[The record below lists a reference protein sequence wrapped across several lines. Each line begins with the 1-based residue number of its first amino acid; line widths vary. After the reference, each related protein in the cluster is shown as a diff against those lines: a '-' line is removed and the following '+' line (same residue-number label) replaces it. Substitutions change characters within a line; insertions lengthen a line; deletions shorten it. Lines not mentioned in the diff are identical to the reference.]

1 MGSFLNKLFKVDE
14 RYLKKVEKR
23 AEAVLALEEEYA
35 ALTDEELQAKT
46 PYFKQ
51 YIQDGLAAGKTC
63 KEVTDEILPQAF
75 ATCREAAKRVLKQFP
90 FKVQI
95 MGAIV
100 LNDGDVAEM
109 RTGEGK
115 TLTCTMSVYLNGLTG
130 RGVHVVTVN
139 EYLASRDAEW
149 MGNVYRF
156 LGLTVGCNS
165 RALAPS
171 EKKAA
176 FNCDITYTTNSE
188 VGFDYLRDNMVTSVE
203 ARVLRPLYMAVI
215 DECDSILIDESRTP
229 LIISGGNKQTANY
242 YITADRFAK
251 SLSSRHYEIDLK
263 TKTCHLTDEG
273 NDAAQRMFGIKN
285 IYAMEHADLIH
296 NIHQALKANYIMT
309 RDVDYMVKENA
320 IVIVDQ
326 FTGRMLPGR
335 QYSDG
340 LHQAIEAKEN
350 VKVNPE
356 TATLATITYQN
367 YFRLYEKIGGMT
379 GTAKTEEE
387 EFMETYNMRV
397 VAIPTNRPIQRI
409 DAEDKV
415 YQNKEFKF
423 KALVNEVKER
433 HDKGQP
439 VLVGTVAV
447 ETSEYIS
454 ELFRRAGIPHEVLN
468 AKNHEREA
476 HIIEKAGQRGAVTIA
491 TNMAGRG
498 TDIKLGEGVKELGG
512 LAVIGSER
520 HESRRIDG
528 QLRGRAGRQGDPGY
542 SRFFVSLDDEL
553 MLRFGN
559 DTIKKLFTSLGEDAI
574 ENKMITNAITSAQER
589 VEGSNYDS
597 RKSLLDYD
605 DVLRKQREMMYGERD
620 KIIERD
626 DVHEIVAEFFTR
638 VAKKKI
644 MDACVYIDQDPVLQ
658 LDELKKTVV
667 PAFYTEEGF
676 MEITKQFKNLETEEI
691 IPVLAK
697 SLLDME
703 EERAKEWGEAIFK
716 SVEKQVLLRV
726 VDQNWTKHIDRM
738 DKLRN
743 GIGLRSYAH
752 TNPLQDYI
760 HEGFEMFQN
769 MMDTI
774 AEQTASFLLHAQ
786 VKMRQPQTEAPKEE
800 NAENKEEKPQE

>member
-14 RYLKKVEKR
+14 RYLKKIEKR
-23 AEAVLALEEEYA
+23 AEAVLALEEKYA
-35 ALTDEELQAKT
+35 ALSDDELKAMT

-51 YIQDGLAAGKTC
+51 YIKDGVEQGKTW
-63 KEVTDEILPQAF
+63 KEVTDEILPEAF
-75 ATCREAAKRVLKQFP
+75 ATCREAARRVLNQFP

-115 TLTCTMSVYLNGLTG
+115 TLTCTMSVYLNALTG

-149 MGNVYRF
+149 MGEIYRF

-188 VGFDYLRDNMVTSVE
+188 VGFDYLRDNMVTTME

-263 TKTCHLTDEG
+263 TKTCHLTDAG
-273 NDAAQRMFGIKN
+273 NDAAQRAFGIKN
-285 IYAMEHADLIH
+285 IYAMEYADLVH

-340 LHQAIEAKEN
+340 LHQAIEAKEG

-356 TATLATITYQN
+356 TSTLATITYQN

-387 EFMETYNMRV
+387 EFMDTYNMRV

-409 DAEDKV
+409 DAPDKV
-415 YQNKEFKF
+415 YQNKEYKF
-423 KALVNEVKER
+423 KALVQEVKER
-433 HDKGQP
+433 HEKGQP

-454 ELFRRAGIPHEVLN
+454 DLFDRAGIPHEVLN

-476 HIIEKAGQRGAVTIA
+476 HIIEKAGQKGAVTIA

-528 QLRGRAGRQGDPGY
+528 QLRGRSGRQGDPGY
-542 SRFFVSLDDEL
+542 SRFYVSLEDEL
-553 MLRFGN
+553 MLRFGSE
-559 DTIKKLFTSLGEDAI
+559 TMTKLFAQLGEEAI
-574 ENKMITNAITSAQER
+574 EHAMITRAITSAQER

-597 RKSLLDYD
+597 RKNLLDYD
-605 DVLRKQREMMYGERD
+605 DVLRKQREMMYSERD
-620 KIIERD
+620 KIIEKE
-626 DVHEIVAEFFTR
+626 DVHEIVGDFFTR

-644 MDACVYIDQDPVLQ
+644 MDACVYIDKDPFLQ
-658 LDELKKTVV
+658 LEELKKTLV
-667 PAFYTEEGF
+667 PAFYTDETF
-676 MEITKQFKNLETEEI
+676 AEITKRFSGLEVDEI
-691 IPVLAK
+691 IPILAED
-697 SLLDME
+697 LLKME
-703 EERAKEWGEAIFK
+703 EARAQEWGTDIFR

-726 VDQNWTKHIDRM
+726 VDQNWTKHIDKM

-786 VKMRQPQTEAPKEE
+786 VKIRQPEKTPEEAAKEEPKE
-800 NAENKEEKPQE
+800 

>member
-1 MGSFLNKLFKVDE
+1 MGSFLNKFFKVDE
-14 RYLKKVEKR
+14 RYLKKIEKR

-51 YIQDGLAAGKTC
+51 YIKDGVEQGKTW
-63 KEVTDEILPQAF
+63 KEVTDEILPEAF

-115 TLTCTMSVYLNGLTG
+115 TLTCTMSVYLNALTG

-149 MGNVYRF
+149 MGSIYRF

-165 RALAPS
+165 RSLAPS

-176 FNCDITYTTNSE
+176 FLCDITYTTNSE
-188 VGFDYLRDNMVTSVE
+188 VGFDYLRDNMVTTME

-229 LIISGGNKQTANY
+229 LIISGGQKQTANY

-273 NDAAQRMFGIKN
+273 NDAAQRAFGIKN
-285 IYAMEHADLIH
+285 IYAMEYADLVH
-296 NIHQALKANYIMT
+296 NIHQALKANYIMQ

-340 LHQAIEAKEN
+340 LHQAIEAKEG

-356 TATLATITYQN
+356 TSTLATITYQN

-387 EFMETYNMRV
+387 EFMDTYNMRV

-409 DAEDKV
+409 DAPDKV
-415 YQNKEFKF
+415 FQNKEFKF
-423 KALVNEVKER
+423 KALVQEVKER
-433 HDKGQP
+433 HEKGQP

-454 ELFRRAGIPHEVLN
+454 HLFDLAGIPHEVLN

-476 HIIEKAGQRGAVTIA
+476 HIIEKAGQKGAVTIA

-528 QLRGRAGRQGDPGY
+528 QLRGRSGRQGDPGY
-542 SRFFVSLDDEL
+542 SRFYVSLDDEL
-553 MLRFGN
+553 MLRFGS
-559 DTIKKLFTSLGEDAI
+559 DLMRKLFTQLGEEAI
-574 ENKMITNAITSAQER
+574 EHPMITKAITSAQER

-597 RKSLLDYD
+597 RKNLLDYD
-605 DVLRKQREMMYGERD
+605 DVLRKQREMMYAERD
-620 KIIERD
+620 KIIEKD
-626 DVHEIVAEFFTR
+626 DVHEVVGEFFER

-644 MDACVYIDQDPVLQ
+644 MDACVYIDRDPFLQ
-658 LDELKKTVV
+658 LEELKKTLV
-667 PAFYTEEGF
+667 PAFYTEEAF
-676 MEITKQFKNLETEEI
+676 VEITKKFTGLEVDDI
-691 IPVLAK
+691 IPILAK
-697 SLLDME
+697 DLLAKE
-703 EERAKEWGEAIFK
+703 EARAQEWGESIFK

-726 VDQNWTKHIDRM
+726 VDQNWTKHIDKM

-786 VKMRQPQTEAPKEE
+786 VKVRQPEPEQQSE
-800 NAENKEEKPQE
+800 EEKPEEKKPEE

>member
-14 RYLKKVEKR
+14 RYLKKIEKR

-35 ALTDEELQAKT
+35 ALSEEELKAKT

-51 YIQDGLAAGKTC
+51 YIQDGLAQGKTC
-63 KEVTDEILPQAF
+63 KEVTDEILPEAF
-75 ATCREAAKRVLKQFP
+75 ATCREAAKRVLNQFP

-115 TLTCTMSVYLNGLTG
+115 TLTCTMSVYLNALTG

-149 MGNVYRF
+149 MGNIYRY

-176 FNCDITYTTNSE
+176 YACDITYTTNSE
-188 VGFDYLRDNMVTSVE
+188 VGFDYLRDNMVTTVE

-356 TATLATITYQN
+356 TSTLATITYQN

-387 EFMETYNMRV
+387 EFMDTYNMRV

-415 YQNKEFKF
+415 YQNKEYKF
-423 KALVNEVKER
+423 KALVQEVKER
-433 HDKGQP
+433 HEKGQP

-454 ELFRRAGIPHEVLN
+454 DLFDRAGIPHEVLN

-476 HIIEKAGQRGAVTIA
+476 HIIEKAGQKGAVTIA

-528 QLRGRAGRQGDPGY
+528 QLRGRSGRQGDPGY
-542 SRFFVSLDDEL
+542 SRFYVSLEDEL

-559 DTIKKLFTSLGEDAI
+559 DTMKKLFSTLGEDAI

-620 KIIERD
+620 KIIERE
-626 DVHEIVAEFFTR
+626 DVHEVVEEFFTR

-658 LDELKKTVV
+658 LDELKKTLV

-676 MEITKQFKNLETEEI
+676 IEITKQFRNLETEDI

-697 SLLDME
+697 SLLAME
-703 EERAKEWGEAIFK
+703 EERKVEWGEGIFR

-786 VKMRQPQTEAPKEE
+786 VKMRQPEPQKEE

>member
-14 RYLKKVEKR
+14 RYLKKIEKR

-35 ALTDEELQAKT
+35 ALSEEELKAKT

-51 YIQDGLAAGKTC
+51 YIQEGLAQGKTC
-63 KEVTDEILPQAF
+63 KEVTDEILPEAF
-75 ATCREAAKRVLKQFP
+75 ATCREAAKRVLNQFP

-115 TLTCTMSVYLNGLTG
+115 TLTCTMSVYLNALTG

-149 MGNVYRF
+149 MGNIYRY

-176 FNCDITYTTNSE
+176 YACDITYTTNSE
-188 VGFDYLRDNMVTSVE
+188 VGFDYLRDNMVTTVE

-356 TATLATITYQN
+356 TSTLATITYQN

-387 EFMETYNMRV
+387 EFMDTYNMRV

-415 YQNKEFKF
+415 YQNKEYKF
-423 KALVNEVKER
+423 KALVQEVKER
-433 HDKGQP
+433 HEKGQP

-454 ELFRRAGIPHEVLN
+454 DLFDRAGIPHEVLN

-476 HIIEKAGQRGAVTIA
+476 HIIEKAGQKGAVTIA

-528 QLRGRAGRQGDPGY
+528 QLRGRSGRQGDPGY
-542 SRFFVSLDDEL
+542 SRFYVSLEDEL

-559 DTIKKLFTSLGEDAI
+559 DTMKKLFSSLGEDAI

-620 KIIERD
+620 KIIERE
-626 DVHEIVAEFFTR
+626 DVHEVVEEFFTR

-658 LDELKKTVV
+658 LDELKKTLV

-676 MEITKQFKNLETEEI
+676 IEITKQFKNLETEDI

-697 SLLDME
+697 SLLAME
-703 EERAKEWGEAIFK
+703 EERKTEWGEGIFR

-786 VKMRQPQTEAPKEE
+786 VKMRQPEPQKEE

>member
-14 RYLKKVEKR
+14 RYLKKIEKR

-35 ALTDEELQAKT
+35 ALSEEELKAKT
-46 PYFKQ
+46 PYFQK
-51 YIQDGLAAGKTC
+51 YIQDGLAQGKTC
-63 KEVTDEILPQAF
+63 KEVTDEILPEAF
-75 ATCREAAKRVLKQFP
+75 ATCREAAKRVLNQFP

-115 TLTCTMSVYLNGLTG
+115 TLTCTMSVYLNALTG

-149 MGNVYRF
+149 MGNIYRY

-176 FNCDITYTTNSE
+176 YACDITYTTNSE
-188 VGFDYLRDNMVTSVE
+188 VGFDYLRDNMVTTVE

-356 TATLATITYQN
+356 TSTLATITYQN

-387 EFMETYNMRV
+387 EFMDTYNMRV

-415 YQNKEFKF
+415 YQNKEYKF
-423 KALVNEVKER
+423 KALVQEVKER
-433 HDKGQP
+433 HEKGQP

-476 HIIEKAGQRGAVTIA
+476 HIIEKAGQQGAVTIA

-528 QLRGRAGRQGDPGY
+528 QLRGRSGRQGDPGY
-542 SRFFVSLDDEL
+542 SRFYVSLEDEL

-559 DTIKKLFTSLGEDAI
+559 DTMKKLFSTLGEDAI

-620 KIIERD
+620 KIIERE
-626 DVHEIVAEFFTR
+626 DVHEVVEEFFTR

-658 LDELKKTVV
+658 LDELKKTLV
-667 PAFYTEEGF
+667 PAFYTEESF
-676 MEITKQFKNLETEEI
+676 MEITKQFKNLETEDI

-697 SLLDME
+697 SLLAME
-703 EERAKEWGEAIFK
+703 EERKAEWGEGIFR

-786 VKMRQPQTEAPKEE
+786 VKMRQPEPQKEE
-800 NAENKEEKPQE
+800 NAENKKEKPQE

>member
-1 MGSFLNKLFKVDE
+1 MGSFLNRLFKVDE
-14 RYLKKVEKR
+14 KYLKKIEKR

-35 ALTDEELQAKT
+35 ALSDEELKAKT

-51 YIQDGLAAGKTC
+51 YIQDGLAQGKTC

-115 TLTCTMSVYLNGLTG
+115 TLTCTMSVYLNALTG

-149 MGNVYRF
+149 MGEIYRF

-188 VGFDYLRDNMVTSVE
+188 VGFDYLRDNMVTTME

-273 NDAAQRMFGIKN
+273 NTAAERAFGIKN
-285 IYAMEHADLIH
+285 IYAMEYADLVH

-387 EFMETYNMRV
+387 EFMDTYNMRV

-409 DAEDKV
+409 DAPDKV
-415 YQNKEFKF
+415 YQNKEYKF
-423 KALVNEVKER
+423 KALVEEVKER
-433 HDKGQP
+433 HLKGQP

-454 ELFRRAGIPHEVLN
+454 NLFDKAGIPHEVLN

-476 HIIEKAGQRGAVTIA
+476 HIIEIAGQKGAVTIA

-528 QLRGRAGRQGDPGY
+528 QLRGRSGRQGDPGY
-542 SRFFVSLDDEL
+542 SRFYVSLEDEL
-553 MLRFGN
+553 MLRFGS
-559 DTIKKLFTSLGEDAI
+559 DTMKKLFAQLGEEAI
-574 ENKMITNAITSAQER
+574 EHPMITKAITSAQER

-597 RKSLLDYD
+597 RKNLLDYD
-605 DVLRKQREMMYGERD
+605 DVLRKQREMMYAERD
-620 KIIERD
+620 KIIEKE
-626 DVHEIVAEFFTR
+626 DVHEVVEEFFTR
-638 VAKKKI
+638 VARRKI
-644 MDACVYIDQDPVLQ
+644 LDSCVEIDKDLFLQ
-658 LDELKKTVV
+658 LEELKKRLV
-667 PAFYTEEGF
+667 PAFYTDETF
-676 MEITKQFKNLETEEI
+676 AEITKKFSGLEAEET

-697 SLLDME
+697 DLLSME
-703 EERAKEWGEAIFK
+703 ESRANEWGNDIFR

-726 VDQNWTKHIDRM
+726 VDQNWTKHIDKM

-786 VKMRQPQTEAPKEE
+786 VKVRKPEE
-800 NAENKEEKPQE
+800 EQNENKEETKEEPKE

>member
-14 RYLKKVEKR
+14 RYLKKIEKR

-51 YIQDGLAAGKTC
+51 YIKDGVEQGKTW
-63 KEVTDEILPQAF
+63 KEVTDEILPEAF

-115 TLTCTMSVYLNGLTG
+115 TLTCTMSVYLNALTG

-149 MGNVYRF
+149 MGSIYRF

-165 RALAPS
+165 RSLAPS

-176 FNCDITYTTNSE
+176 FLCDITYTTNSE
-188 VGFDYLRDNMVTSVE
+188 VGFDYLRDNMVTTME

-229 LIISGGNKQTANY
+229 LIISGGQKQTANY

-273 NDAAQRMFGIKN
+273 NDAAQRAFGIKN
-285 IYAMEHADLIH
+285 IYAMEYADLVH
-296 NIHQALKANYIMT
+296 NIHQALKANYIMQ

-340 LHQAIEAKEN
+340 LHQAIEAKEG

-356 TATLATITYQN
+356 TSTLATITYQN

-387 EFMETYNMRV
+387 EFMDKYNMRV

-409 DAEDKV
+409 DAPDKV
-415 YQNKEFKF
+415 FQNKEFKF
-423 KALVNEVKER
+423 KALVQEVKER
-433 HDKGQP
+433 HEKGQP

-454 ELFRRAGIPHEVLN
+454 HLFDLAGIPHEVLN

-476 HIIEKAGQRGAVTIA
+476 HIIEKAGQKGAVTIA

-528 QLRGRAGRQGDPGY
+528 QLRGRSGRQGDPGY
-542 SRFFVSLDDEL
+542 SRFYVSLDDEL
-553 MLRFGN
+553 MLRFGS
-559 DTIKKLFTSLGEDAI
+559 DLMRKLFTQLGEEAI
-574 ENKMITNAITSAQER
+574 EHPMITKAITSAQER

-597 RKSLLDYD
+597 RKNLLDYD
-605 DVLRKQREMMYGERD
+605 DVLRKQREMMYAERD
-620 KIIERD
+620 KIIEKD
-626 DVHEIVAEFFTR
+626 DVHEVVGEFFER

-644 MDACVYIDQDPVLQ
+644 MDACVYIDRDPFLQ
-658 LDELKKTVV
+658 LEELKKTLV
-667 PAFYTEEGF
+667 PAFYTEEAF
-676 MEITKQFKNLETEEI
+676 VEITKKFTGLEVDDI
-691 IPVLAK
+691 IPILAK
-697 SLLDME
+697 DLLAKE
-703 EERAKEWGEAIFK
+703 EARAQEWGESIFK

-726 VDQNWTKHIDRM
+726 VDQNWTKHIDKM

-786 VKMRQPQTEAPKEE
+786 VKVRQPEPEQQSE
-800 NAENKEEKPQE
+800 EEKPEEEKPEE

>member
-1 MGSFLNKLFKVDE
+1 
-14 RYLKKVEKR
+14 
-23 AEAVLALEEEYA
+23 
-35 ALTDEELQAKT
+35 
-46 PYFKQ
+46 
-51 YIQDGLAAGKTC
+51 
-63 KEVTDEILPQAF
+63 
-75 ATCREAAKRVLKQFP
+75 
-90 FKVQI
+90 
-95 MGAIV
+95 
-100 LNDGDVAEM
+100 
-109 RTGEGK
+109 
-115 TLTCTMSVYLNGLTG
+115 
-130 RGVHVVTVN
+130 
-139 EYLASRDAEW
+139 
-149 MGNVYRF
+149 
-156 LGLTVGCNS
+156 
-165 RALAPS
+165 
-171 EKKAA
+171 
-176 FNCDITYTTNSE
+176 
-188 VGFDYLRDNMVTSVE
+188 
-203 ARVLRPLYMAVI
+203 
-215 DECDSILIDESRTP
+215 
-229 LIISGGNKQTANY
+229 
-242 YITADRFAK
+242 
-251 SLSSRHYEIDLK
+251 
-263 TKTCHLTDEG
+263 
-273 NDAAQRMFGIKN
+273 
-285 IYAMEHADLIH
+285 
-296 NIHQALKANYIMT
+296 
-309 RDVDYMVKENA
+309 
-320 IVIVDQ
+320 
-326 FTGRMLPGR
+326 
-335 QYSDG
+335 
-340 LHQAIEAKEN
+340 
-350 VKVNPE
+350 
-356 TATLATITYQN
+356 
-367 YFRLYEKIGGMT
+367 MT

-454 ELFRRAGIPHEVLN
+454 ELFRRTGIPHEVLN

-676 MEITKQFKNLETEEI
+676 MEITKQFKNLETEDI

-774 AEQTASFLLHAQ
+774 ADQTASFLLHAQ
-786 VKMRQPQTEAPKEE
+786 VKMRQPQPEAPKEE

>member
-1 MGSFLNKLFKVDE
+1 MGSFLNRLFKVDE
-14 RYLKKVEKR
+14 KYLKKIEKR

-35 ALTDEELQAKT
+35 ALSDEELKAKT

-51 YIQDGLAAGKTC
+51 YIQDGLAQGKTC

-115 TLTCTMSVYLNGLTG
+115 TLTCTMSVYLNALTG

-149 MGNVYRF
+149 MGEIYRF

-188 VGFDYLRDNMVTSVE
+188 VGFDYLRDNMVTTME

-273 NDAAQRMFGIKN
+273 NTAAERAFGIKN
-285 IYAMEHADLIH
+285 IYAMEYADLVH

-387 EFMETYNMRV
+387 EFMDTYNMRV

-409 DAEDKV
+409 DAPDKV
-415 YQNKEFKF
+415 YQNKEYKF
-423 KALVNEVKER
+423 KALVEEVKER
-433 HDKGQP
+433 HLKGQP

-454 ELFRRAGIPHEVLN
+454 NLFDKAGIPHEVLN

-476 HIIEKAGQRGAVTIA
+476 HIIEKAGQMGAVTIA

-528 QLRGRAGRQGDPGY
+528 QLRGRSGRQGDPGY
-542 SRFFVSLDDEL
+542 SRFYVSLDDEL
-553 MLRFGN
+553 MLRFGSEMMR
-559 DTIKKLFTSLGEDAI
+559 KLFTQLGEDAI
-574 ENKMITNAITSAQER
+574 EHPMITKAITSAQER

-620 KIIERD
+620 KIIERE
-626 DVHEIVAEFFTR
+626 DVHEIVGEFFER

-644 MDACVYIDQDPVLQ
+644 MDACVFIDKDPFLQ
-658 LDELKKTVV
+658 LEELKKTLV

-676 MEITKQFKNLETEEI
+676 LEITKKFQGLEVEEI
-691 IPVLAK
+691 IPILTKDLLAK
-697 SLLDME
+697 E
-703 EERAKEWGEAIFK
+703 EARAQEWGENIFR

-786 VKMRQPQTEAPKEE
+786 VKVRQPEPEQEKPE
-800 NAENKEEKPQE
+800 EEKPQE